1 MRYLLAACGV
11 PGVFFAVY
19 YILTC
24 FGGLLRKRKPQAE
37 SEDQC
42 RIAAIIAARNEE
54 VVIGDLV
61 RSLKAQRYPAE
72 LFDIYVIPNNCTDK
86 TEQMAKDEGAM
97 ILRCAEPVSTKGD
110 ALRQAFQQLSEMR
123 RYDAYC
129 VFDADNLVDPM
140 FFHHVNN
147 ARRAGY
153 HAAQGFRDSKNP
165 FDSWVSGSASLFFW
179 FMSRF
184 FNESR
189 ARLGLSSHLNGTG
202 YMVSDALIRDIG
214 WNTQTLTEDL
224 ELSALCAL
232 HGYTIGWMPQA
243 RIYDEQP
250 KRFWDSAVQRRRW
263 TAGSLQ
269 CMRRYAKKLIKK
281 RTPAS
286 LDMACLFLGNL
297 LNYVGIVSGVA
308 TAAVFVESLHS
319 GLDPANIL
327 PLTAVYGIGGWALM
341 ALAAAILLRMEGK
354 LQAKSLPTIIGFPF
368 FVLSWTI
375 VNVYASLTRPPTWK
389 VIHHTSSVASPNDA

>member
-1 MRYLLAACGV
+1 MHYVLAACGV

-19 YILTC
+19 SILTC

-37 SEDQC
+37 SEDRC
-42 RIAAIIAARNEE
+42 RIAAVIAARNEE
-54 VVIGDLV
+54 AVIGDLV
-61 RSLKAQRYPAE
+61 RSLKAQRYPDE
-72 LFDIYVIPNNCTDK
+72 LFDVYVIPNNCTDD
-86 TEQMAKDEGAM
+86 TEQTAKDAGAK

-110 ALRQAFQQLSEMR
+110 ALRQAFTQLSGMR

-147 ARRAGY
+147 ARQAGY

-165 FDSWVSGSASLFFW
+165 FDSWVSGSMSLFFC

-232 HGYTIGWMPQA
+232 HGYKIGWMPRA

-269 CMRRYAKKLIKK
+269 CMRRYAIKLIRR
-281 RTPAS
+281 RTPVS

-297 LNYVGIVSGVA
+297 LNYVGIVSGIISMAMFVDAMCSGFDVA
-308 TAAVFVESLHS
+308 QLIPFTAA
-319 GLDPANIL
+319 
-327 PLTAVYGIGGWALM
+327 YGIGCWALM
-341 ALAAAILLRMEGK
+341 AMAAAILLRMEGK
-354 LQAKSLPTIIGFPF
+354 MQGRSLPTIIGFPF

-375 VNVYASLTRPPTWK
+375 INVYASLTRPPKWK
-389 VIHHTSSVASPNDA
+389 VIRHTRSVS